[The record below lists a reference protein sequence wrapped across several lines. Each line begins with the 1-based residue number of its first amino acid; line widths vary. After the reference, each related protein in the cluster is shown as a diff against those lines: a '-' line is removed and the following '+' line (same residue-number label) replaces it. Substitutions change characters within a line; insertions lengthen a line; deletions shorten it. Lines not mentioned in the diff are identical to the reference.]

1 MKYLLAISLLCISST
16 VVARPWSESFDEA
29 VENKS
34 KNQCENVYDRMNS
47 QCDIAG
53 IYRGGQNMGAVFGCR
68 SEAKRLLRSC
78 KETIDENIAEETE
91 KKKEEASERAR
102 QQDRKEEIGRAVTI
116 MRQGPPALELA
127 CTLIQT
133 TRPQSFERNI
143 EMKIWNGGVCS
154 GGFGTHECSISTA
167 QYSGWTQSRRWALNR
182 TTGELSVESL
192 IESSY
197 SAVYRCQRATSSTN
211 IY

>member
-1 MKYLLAISLLCISST
+1 MKHLFAISLLCISST
-16 VVARPWSESFDEA
+16 VIARPWSEAFDEA

-53 IYRGGQNMGAVFGCR
+53 IYRGGQNMGAVFACR
-68 SEAKRLLRSC
+68 SDAKRLLRNC
-78 KETIDENIAEETE
+78 KTSIDENVAEEAE
-91 KKKEEASERAR
+91 KKKEEAAERDR
-102 QQDRKEEIGRAVTI
+102 QQTRKDEVNRAITI

-143 EMKIWNGGVCS
+143 EMKIWSAGVCS

-167 QYSGWTQSRRWALNR
+167 QFSGWTQHRRWALNR

-192 IESSY
+192 NDSSY
-197 SAVYRCQRATSSTN
+197 TAVYTCKRATSSTI